1 MCGNCKCSCDINQI
15 DKNVEGTYMA
25 SLSDEKGYL
34 NRVIISFHTNG
45 IMHVTSEGQ
54 DGKSS
59 QGNYT
64 PISTQSGNWKIRN
77 NKIYATC
84 VNFTNS
90 NFRTYTQQSASSNR
104 YVVKNLY
111 KFTLNNGILCG
122 SLSVM
127 FFAPLT
133 SSILCSGDDFMKK
146 CAKPEFSLEQRIEGY
161 FICP

>member
-1 MCGNCKCSCDINQI
+1 MCVNCKCSYAVDQIN
-15 DKNVEGTYMA
+15 KNFGGTYMA
-25 SLSDEKGYL
+25 SLSDENGYL

-45 IMHVTSEGQ
+45 IMHVSSEGQ
-54 DGKSS
+54 DGKSA
-59 QGNYT
+59 QGAYA
-64 PISTQSGNWKIRN
+64 PFSTQSGNWKIRN

-90 NFRTYTQQSASSNR
+90 NFRTYNQQSESTKR

-111 KFTLNNGILCG
+111 KFTLKNGILCG
-122 SLSVM
+122 SISVM

-133 SSILCSGDDFMKK
+133 SGIRCAGDDFMDK
-146 CAKPEFSLEQRIEGY
+146 CAKPEFSLDQRIEGY